1 MSAIAFVGLALVAIP
16 MLCFGYGYLVYP
28 AILWLLTRGRTSTTS
43 VRGSVDDSAWPMLSI
58 SLPVYNEED
67 SITGTLDQLLD
78 LDYPAD
84 RRQIVVVSDASDDA
98 TDDIVGSY
106 SDRGVEL
113 VRLPVR
119 AGKTAAEAAAIPH
132 LRGDIVVNTDAT
144 IRIPPAS
151 IKPLVAA
158 FQDPTVGV
166 ASGRDISVGDAEVEA
181 TTSESG
187 YVGYEMWVRSLETLF
202 GSIVGA
208 SGCFYAIRR
217 HLHQSDFPTE
227 LSRDFAS
234 CIIARENGFRSVSV
248 DDAICFVP
256 RTTSLEREYRRKSR
270 TMARGL
276 GTLWFKRALLNP
288 FRFGRFSWMLASHK
302 LSRWLVLL
310 TWPGAVLGVTML
322 AWYHPLVRPVA
333 LMMLIGLGVGW
344 LGWRWPGSSPPR
356 FVAVPAYALAGAV
369 AGLVAWGQAVAGRSS
384 AIWEPTR
391 R

>member
-1 MSAIAFVGLALVAIP
+1 MI
-16 MLCFGYGYLVYP
+16 
-28 AILWLLTRGRTSTTS
+28 
-43 VRGSVDDSAWPMLSI
+43 SI
-58 SLPVYNEED
+58 SLPVHNEED
-67 SITGTLDQLLD
+67 SITGTLDRLLD

-98 TDDIVGSY
+98 TDDIVSSY

-151 IKPLVAA
+151 IKLLVAA

-181 TTSESG
+181 ATSESG
-187 YVGYEMWVRSLETLF
+187 YVGYGMWVRSLETLF

-217 HLHQSDFPTE
+217 DLHQPDFPTE

-234 CIIARENGFRSVSV
+234 CIIAREHGFRSVSV

-276 GTLWFKRALLNP
+276 RTLWFKRALLNP

-302 LSRWLVLL
+302 LSRWLVWLI
-310 TWPGAVLGVTML
+310 WPGAVLGVTML
-322 AWYHPLVRPVA
+322 AWYHPPVRPVA

-344 LGWRWPGSSPPR
+344 LGMRWPGSSPPPR
-356 FVAVPAYALAGAV
+356 LVAVTGYALAGAV